1 MVKLD
6 YFEII
11 LSRDNLIYLPGEEVS
26 GNLIIKAKERLKINS
41 VLLEFKGQA
50 YVYW

>member
-11 LSRDNLIYLPGEEVS
+11 FSRERLIFFPGEEVS

-41 VLLEFKGQA
+41 VLLKFKGES
-50 YVYW
+50 YTYW